1 MTAPY
6 EFVCDDS
13 DPMWLEHRR
22 SMITGTVAPQL
33 LGLNRFGSLLETYA
47 EMRMGVTADDA
58 DEDARIRMDWGSDQ
72 QDAVVLNLQRRLGL
86 AARRTGALLRS
97 TRYPWLGATLDAW
110 VVADERVPIQ
120 CPAGTQLPFEVKTTR
135 SRHAAEEWEDDVPP
149 DVRAQVQTQIIV
161 TGAPGALVGAVVF
174 GAPPAFAWL
183 ERDDAMCDRIIDESK
198 KFYDRVQRGDPP
210 PPSGAPDDAQALERI
225 AGQREGATELDIEAV
240 RLVEELGV
248 YEGEAA
254 RIKTEIDRRKQLLIR
269 ALGSAEEGLLPGGGA
284 LTYRAQTRRGGV
296 QIPGEERLDAVRSA
310 LADAGWAAD
319 ELARVR
325 AQPATTFR
333 VLRRRAKG

>member
-47 EMRMGVTADDA
+47 EMRMGVSADDA

-72 QDAVVLNLQRRLGL
+72 QDAVVMNLQRRLGL

-135 SRHAAEEWEDDVPP
+135 SRHAAEEWEDDVPA
-149 DVRAQVQTQIIV
+149 DV
-161 TGAPGALVGAVVF
+161 
-174 GAPPAFAWL
+174 L
-183 ERDDAMCDRIIDESK
+183 EKEKVI
-198 KFYDRVQRGDPP
+198 
-210 PPSGAPDDAQALERI
+210 
-225 AGQREGATELDIEAV
+225 
-240 RLVEELGV
+240 
-248 YEGEAA
+248 
-254 RIKTEIDRRKQLLIR
+254 
-269 ALGSAEEGLLPGGGA
+269 
-284 LTYRAQTRRGGV
+284 YRAQMADSGKPDHIVQRIVDGKLAKFYEEACLLEQPFIKDGAIKVRELVQQKNVLLGENIVVRRFARYEVGG
-296 QIPGEERLDAVRSA
+296 D
-310 LADAGWAAD
+310 
-319 ELARVR
+319 
-325 AQPATTFR
+325 
-333 VLRRRAKG
+333 